1 MHLSTRFRRGQRL
14 WLLLLPTL
22 LWIGLLFVL
31 PHIKLFLLSFMD
43 RRSGVFTLAN
53 YAAFFNS
60 SLYRN
65 VFVRTTTFSIVTTLL
80 TLFISFP
87 AAFIITKVLGRKMK
101 ALALI
106 AIVLPYWVSELIQAF
121 TWMILFRETGVLSYL
136 LQYLGITHHNIEF
149 LYHNS
154 TIVVGLVY
162 TSLLFMTIP
171 IINSLDTLDD
181 SLIEAAYDLGGDFW
195 STMREIIIPHAAP
208 GIMVGSIMVFMLNL
222 GNYVTVTLLGGKNSL
237 WFTESIYNQFIV
249 RFNQNQ
255 GAAFGVILLTF
266 SVLFVWIVLKIT
278 KQDLTEAM

>member
-1 MHLSTRFRRGQRL
+1 MWTRIKRNKGM
-14 WLLLLPTL
+14 WLLLIPML
-22 LWIGLLFVL
+22 LWIGMLFVL
-31 PHIKLFLLSFMD
+31 PHVKLFMLSFMD
-43 RRSGVFTLAN
+43 RRSGAFTLHN
-53 YAAFFNS
+53 YATFFNK
-60 SLYRN
+60 SLYTK
-65 VFVRTTTFSIVTTLL
+65 VFIRTVIFSIITTSL
-80 TLFISFP
+80 TLAISFP
-87 AAFIITKVLGRKMK
+87 TAFIITKVLGQKFK
-101 ALALI
+101 ALVLM
-106 AIVLPYWVSELIQAF
+106 AIVLPYWISELIQAF
-121 TWMILFRETGVLSYL
+121 TWMVLFRETGVISYA
-136 LQYLGITHHNIEF
+136 LQHLGITDHNIEF

-162 TSLLFMTIP
+162 TSLLFMIIP
-171 IINSLDTLDD
+171 IMNSLDTLDD
-181 SLIEAAYDLGGDFW
+181 SLIEASYDLGGNFW
-195 STMREIIIPHAAP
+195 STMREIIIPHAGP

>member
-1 MHLSTRFRRGQRL
+1 MRTRIKRARGL
-14 WLLLLPTL
+14 WLLLIPML
-22 LWIGLLFVL
+22 LWIGMLFVL
-31 PHIKLFLLSFMD
+31 PHVKLFMLSFLD
-43 RRSGVFTLAN
+43 RRSGELTLAN
-53 YAAFFNS
+53 YATFFHK
-60 SLYRN
+60 SLYLK
-65 VFVRTTTFSIVTTLL
+65 VFFRTAIFSIFTTLL
-80 TLFISFP
+80 TLAISFP

-101 ALALI
+101 TIMLL

-121 TWMILFRETGVLSYL
+121 TWMVLFRETGVISYA
-136 LQYLGITHHNIEF
+136 LQHLGITDHNIEF

-162 TSLLFMTIP
+162 TSILFMTIP

-181 SLIEAAYDLGGDFW
+181 SLIEASYDLGGNFW
-195 STMREIIIPHAAP
+195 STMKEIIIPHAGP

-255 GAAFGVILLTF
+255 GSAFGVILLTF
-266 SVLFVWIVLKIT
+266 SVLFVWIVLKIS